1 MANYA
6 KFSRKTQKTV
16 FTNFPILFG
25 IQPKS
30 GVQKPLGGMVFVW
43 KVNKKLLDM
52 DPRDPKGPKKA
63 KIGEASKL
71 SR

>member
-1 MANYA
+1 
-6 KFSRKTQKTV
+6 
-16 FTNFPILFG
+16 
-25 IQPKS
+25 
-30 GVQKPLGGMVFVW
+30 MVFAW

-52 DPRDPKGPKKA
+52 GPRDPKGPKKA

>member
-1 MANYA
+1 
-6 KFSRKTQKTV
+6 
-16 FTNFPILFG
+16 
-25 IQPKS
+25 
-30 GVQKPLGGMVFVW
+30 MVFAW

-63 KIGEASKL
+63 KNGEAPKW

>member
-1 MANYA
+1 MLNFHA
-6 KFSRKTQKTV
+6 KLKKPFLPIFPYYLGFSRKV
-16 FTNFPILFG
+16 G
-25 IQPKS
+25 PKN
-30 GVQKPLGGMVFVW
+30 PGGMVFAW